1 MQYISDFHIHSKYSR
16 ATSKNM
22 DLEGIDL
29 WCKKKGIDV
38 VTCADFTHPV
48 WFKELKDKLIK
59 TEDKGLYLLK
69 SKYQNPNIKIDS
81 NSQIQKLKPVKFILT
96 TELSCIYK
104 RYDKCRRMHLV
115 VFAPDLETVG
125 DINKELGKKYNLK
138 SDGRPILGIDSE
150 DLVKLLL
157 KINPKI
163 MVVPAHIW
171 TPWFALF
178 GSKSGFDS
186 FEECFG
192 EVTDKIFAIET
203 GLSSDPLMNW
213 LIPEIDSRTIISN
226 SDAHSPDNLGR
237 EANVFE
243 GNEINYNNIYDCLSH
258 QGKGKKLELKYTIEF
273 FPEEGKYHFDGHRD
287 CKVVMHPKDSIKNKN
302 ICPKCKRELTIGVHH
317 RVYELAKRKENAD
330 FSKRIPFKKIIPLRE
345 IIGNIL
351 EVGKK
356 SKKVNE
362 IYEKIIKLG
371 ENEFNVLLDFDLT
384 KLKGE
389 ISDDIIKAIQL
400 VREEKVKIDPGYD
413 GEYGKIGV
421 DLKKI
426 KPAQNSLF

>member
-1 MQYISDFHIHSKYSR
+1 MQFIADFHIHSKYSR
-16 ATSKNM
+16 ATSKDM
-22 DLEGIDL
+22 DLEHINL
-29 WCKKKGIDV
+29 WCQKKGIDI
-38 VTCADFTHPV
+38 VTTADFTHPV
-48 WFKELKDKLIK
+48 WFNELKDKLVE
-59 TEDKGLYLLK
+59 TEEKGLYVLRTDI
-69 SKYQNPNIKIDS
+69 PNHQSPIT
-81 NSQIQKLKPVKFILT
+81 NHRLTKFILT

-104 RYDKCRRMHLV
+104 RGGKARRIHLV
-115 VFAPDLETVG
+115 VFAPDLKTVG
-125 DINKELGKKYNLK
+125 RINIKLGKKYNLK
-138 SDGRPILGIDSE
+138 SDGRPILGVDAEI
-150 DLVKLLL
+150 LTKLLL

-178 GSKSGFDS
+178 GSKSGFDN

-243 GNEINYNNIYDCLSH
+243 GDKINYDNIYNCLSH
-258 QGKGKKLELKYTIEF
+258 KGKGKNLKLKYTIEF

-287 CKVVMHPKDSIKNKN
+287 CGISMHPKETIKYKG
-302 ICPKCKRELTIGVHH
+302 ICPKCKRPLTIGVCH
-317 RVYELAKRKENAD
+317 RVYELAKRKETEN

-345 IIGNIL
+345 IIANVI

-356 SKKVNE
+356 SKTVDL
-362 IYEKIIKLG
+362 IYEDIIRHG
-371 ENEFNVLLDFDLT
+371 GNEFKVLLDFDLE
-384 KLKGE
+384 KLRGKV
-389 ISDDIIKAIQL
+389 DNDIIKAIYL
-400 VREEKVKIDPGYD
+400 VRGGKVKLDPGYD
-413 GEYGKIGV
+413 GEYGKISV
-421 DLKKI
+421 DLKKT
-426 KPAQNSLF
+426 KLEQKKLF